1 MRILNGEINKKKV
14 KVMKIIK
21 RSGQETSFDEEK
33 IVNAVKKANKE
44 VNEVSRISD
53 EQIRTLAHGVAGGMR
68 AHGPRGQRRGNT
80 GYGRRSSYGD
90 QSFRPWH
97 ANT

>member
-33 IVNAVKKANKE
+33 IVNAVKKATKRSTRFPGFPT
-44 VNEVSRISD
+44 SRFV
-53 EQIRTLAHGVAGGMR
+53 RWHTAL
-68 AHGPRGQRRGNT
+68 RRNACAWAA
-80 GYGRRSSYGD
+80 RSTSRKYRIW
-90 QSFRPWH
+90 SKIVLWRSKLSSLH

>member
-1 MRILNGEINKKKV
+1 
-14 KVMKIIK
+14 MKIIK

-53 EQIRTLAHGVAGGMR
+53 EQIRTLAHGVAEECLRRRRKR
-68 AHGPRGQRRGNT
+68 AFCVSAYTDGKYPPLR
-80 GYGRRSSYGD
+80 
-90 QSFRPWH
+90 
-97 ANT
+97 

>member
-1 MRILNGEINKKKV
+1 
-14 KVMKIIK
+14 MKIIK

-80 GYGRRSSYGD
+80 RIWSKIVLWRSKLS
-90 QSFRPWH
+90 SLH